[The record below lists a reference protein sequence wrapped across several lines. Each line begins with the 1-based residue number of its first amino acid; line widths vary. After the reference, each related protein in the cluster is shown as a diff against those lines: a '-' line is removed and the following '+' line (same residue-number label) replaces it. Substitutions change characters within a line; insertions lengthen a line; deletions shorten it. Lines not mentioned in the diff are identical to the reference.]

1 MDSIPH
7 SGRQARRDLLH
18 SLVSAVAAVLVIAAV
33 FATPVGLLWVLF
45 WTTEGAWEFEGQSGV
60 RHWLFIKGKWI
71 DRLGL
76 VEQAGPAR
84 YSVSLP
90 EGTFPGWAVLNYDSS
105 APPAMILDTY
115 AERCRK
121 LGLKVTK
128 EPAVWEHGADGMYLE
143 CEIEK
148 YLDAQF
154 VAERKPP
161 AELTEVSLRV
171 WGRD

>member
-1 MDSIPH
+1 
-7 SGRQARRDLLH
+7 
-18 SLVSAVAAVLVIAAV
+18 
-33 FATPVGLLWVLF
+33 VLF
-45 WTTEGAWEFEGQSGV
+45 WATEGAMEFEGQSGV

-90 EGTFPGWAVLNYDSS
+90 EGTFPGWANLTYDSS
-105 APPAMILDTY
+105 APPATILHTY

-121 LGLKVTK
+121 LGLKITK
-128 EPAVWEHGADGMYLE
+128 APAVSEYGAWMYLE

-148 YLDAQF
+148 YIDAQF

-161 AELTEVSLRV
+161 AELTEVRLRV

>member
-1 MDSIPH
+1 MDSIP
-7 SGRQARRDLLH
+7 RTRRRARRHPLY
-18 SLVSAVAAVLVIAAV
+18 SAVAAIFAIAAV
-33 FATPVGLLWVLF
+33 LATPVGLLWVLF
-45 WTTEGAWEFEGQSGV
+45 WTTDGAWEFEGQSGV

-105 APPAMILDTY
+105 APPATILDTY
-115 AERCRK
+115 AGRCRK

-128 EPAVWEHGADGMYLE
+128 EPAVWEHAADGMYLE

-148 YLDAQF
+148 YIDAQF

>member
-7 SGRQARRDLLH
+7 TRRRPRRRLLY
-18 SLVSAVAAVLVIAAV
+18 SAVAAVFAIAV
-33 FATPVGLLWVLF
+33 VLATPVGLLRVLF
-45 WTTEGAWEFEGQSGV
+45 WTAEGAWEFEGQSGV

-84 YSVSLP
+84 YSVSLQ
-90 EGTFPGWAVLNYDSS
+90 EGTFPGWAVLTYDSS
-105 APPAMILDTY
+105 APPATIVHLY

-128 EPAVWEHGADGMYLE
+128 EPAVWQHGADGMYLE
-143 CEIEK
+143 CEIER
-148 YLDAQF
+148 YIDAQLL
-154 VAERKPP
+154 AERKPP
-161 AELTEVSLRV
+161 AELTQVSLRV

>member
-1 MDSIPH
+1 MDSIPNTRRRP
-7 SGRQARRDLLH
+7 GRHLLYR
-18 SLVSAVAAVLVIAAV
+18 AVAAVFAIAV
-33 FATPVGLLWVLF
+33 VLATPVGLLWMAF

-76 VEQAGPAR
+76 VEPAGPAR

-90 EGTFPGWAVLNYDSS
+90 EGTFPGWAVLAYDSS
-105 APPAMILDTY
+105 APPATIAHAY

-128 EPAVWEHGADGMYLE
+128 EPAVWQYGADAMHME

-148 YLDAQF
+148 YIDVQL
-154 VAERKPP
+154 VAERKPQ
-161 AELTEVSLRV
+161 AVLTEVSLRV

>member
-1 MDSIPH
+1 MHSIP
-7 SGRQARRDLLH
+7 RTRRRARRHLLY
-18 SLVSAVAAVLVIAAV
+18 SAVAAVFAV
-33 FATPVGLLWVLF
+33 AVVLATPVGLLWVLF
-45 WTTEGAWEFEGQSGV
+45 WAADGAWEFEGQSGV

-76 VEQAGPAR
+76 VEHVGPAR
-84 YSVSLP
+84 YSVSLQ
-90 EGTFPGWAVLNYDSS
+90 EGNFPGWAVLTYDSGA
-105 APPAMILDTY
+105 APATILHTY

-143 CEIEK
+143 CEIET
-148 YLDAQF
+148 YIDAQF

-161 AELTEVSLRV
+161 AELTQVSLRV